1 MKLTKQT
8 SNQCKDLL
16 KLLKEQKQVDQQFRE
31 AIQACEKIKSDI
43 DAIINYQTIKNEKER
58 SPKL

>member
-1 MKLTKQT
+1 MKLTTKI

-16 KLLKEQKQVDQQFRE
+16 KLLEEQKQIDKQFRE
-31 AIQACEKIKSDI
+31 AI
-43 DAIINYQTIKNEKER
+43 INYQIKQHEKES